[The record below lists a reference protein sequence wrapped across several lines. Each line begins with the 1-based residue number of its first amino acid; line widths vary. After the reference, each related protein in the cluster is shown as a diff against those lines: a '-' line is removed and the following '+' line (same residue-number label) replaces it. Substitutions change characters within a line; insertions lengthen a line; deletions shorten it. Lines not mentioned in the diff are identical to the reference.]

1 MRFTDSLE
9 ACVDAALAAVGSELR
24 LAAPLGLGKPVQLL
38 NAFYDRVAADPT
50 LSLHI
55 YTALS
60 LEVPSPGSDLEA
72 ELAGPIVERLFGD
85 YEGLR
90 YMEALRGEGL
100 PANITVHE
108 LYFKAGSMKDVP
120 SAQQHYISSNYTHI
134 ARDLCAAGVNV
145 LTQLVAMR
153 GDPDAARL
161 SLSCNADTAMDLLD
175 CLARERP
182 GGYIA
187 LAQVHPQLPFMAHDA
202 EVPAG
207 TFDLVLRNR
216 ALDRR
221 LFAVPNA
228 AVPHADYATA
238 LHASRLVVD
247 GGTLQIGIGALGD
260 AVAQALILRQHHNAE
275 YRAALAALG
284 AASAGE
290 TGRFHEG
297 LYVSTEMFVNGML
310 RLMDAGVV
318 KRRVYDDLVL
328 QEGLNAGAMSDA
340 VDARLYA
347 YLRGRGWLPRTLDA
361 ASLARGHYW
370 GVLPAQLT
378 LAGAALRL
386 GDEPLVN
393 DLDADATRER
403 LLAAC
408 SGGALRHG
416 RMLHGGF
423 FLGPRDFYERLAKLD
438 LERCEA
444 IAMTSVLRTN
454 QLLLNY
460 PLYCAQRRDARFVNT
475 GMMVSL
481 SGAVTSDALEDG
493 TVISG
498 VGGQYNFV
506 AMAHDLPGAR
516 AVLCIR
522 ATRGQGRDLRSNI
535 VPHYGHTTIPRHL
548 RDVIVTEYGVADLRG
563 QSDAEVIGRLIAVA
577 DARFQ
582 DELVAAA
589 RTSGKLPA
597 GYEVPAAARRN
608 TPASLAA
615 ALEPFSERDLL
626 PAYPFGTELTDEEI
640 ALAASLRHIKAYSSE
655 PAQFI
660 SHLFRA
666 LLHHGHAEQARPYLE
681 RIHLE
686 HPGTSREFLIQQ
698 LLLLELEERGL
709 LKAG

>member
-260 AVAQALILRQHHNAE
+260 AGAVTTDDPD
-275 YRAALAALG
+275 LAARIRRLG
-284 AASAGE
+284 NYGSSRKYVNEEKGVNSRLDPLQAAAEGME
-290 TGRFHEG
+290 PEG
-297 LYVSTEMFVNGML
+297 LKKDFGN
-310 RLMDAGVV
+310 RLCLHGGICTQHLLPEGTTADVREEV
-318 KRRVYDDLVL
+318 KRRIDILGEGGGYILAPCHVL
-328 QEGLNAGAMSDA
+328 QNDVPTDNILAM
-340 VDARLYA
+340 V
-347 YLRGRGWLPRTLDA
+347 
-361 ASLARGHYW
+361 
-370 GVLPAQLT
+370 
-378 LAGAALRL
+378 
-386 GDEPLVN
+386 E
-393 DLDADATRER
+393 
-403 LLAAC
+403 
-408 SGGALRHG
+408 
-416 RMLHGGF
+416 
-423 FLGPRDFYERLAKLD
+423 
-438 LERCEA
+438 
-444 IAMTSVLRTN
+444 
-454 QLLLNY
+454 
-460 PLYCAQRRDARFVNT
+460 
-475 GMMVSL
+475 
-481 SGAVTSDALEDG
+481 
-493 TVISG
+493 TV
-498 VGGQYNFV
+498 
-506 AMAHDLPGAR
+506 
-516 AVLCIR
+516 C
-522 ATRGQGRDLRSNI
+522 
-535 VPHYGHTTIPRHL
+535 
-548 RDVIVTEYGVADLRG
+548 
-563 QSDAEVIGRLIAVA
+563 
-577 DARFQ
+577 
-582 DELVAAA
+582 
-589 RTSGKLPA
+589 
-597 GYEVPAAARRN
+597 
-608 TPASLAA
+608 
-615 ALEPFSERDLL
+615 
-626 PAYPFGTELTDEEI
+626 
-640 ALAASLRHIKAYSSE
+640 
-655 PAQFI
+655 
-660 SHLFRA
+660 
-666 LLHHGHAEQARPYLE
+666 
-681 RIHLE
+681 
-686 HPGTSREFLIQQ
+686 
-698 LLLLELEERGL
+698 
-709 LKAG
+709 